1 MAEQKFESIGICELK
16 MFTKLVKKI
25 YRKIVVLIERSR
37 DRDESDMTDTGQD
50 RYLCIIGS
58 KPKCVGMRTSDYV
71 SNTEI
76 MYALFLNSN

>member
-1 MAEQKFESIGICELK
+1 M
-16 MFTKLVKKI
+16 
-25 YRKIVVLIERSR
+25 VLIERSR
-37 DRDESDMTDTGQD
+37 DRDESDMTDTGHD
-50 RYLCIIGS
+50 RYLCLICS